1 MDDLSGLDGEHLCRM
16 CQNCGYGWPEACL
29 DNQVE
34 AGTKRLSPVPPRAG
48 GRASQAPR
56 RNQPVN
62 QDAPAPSAA
71 SDGAAVADPGGRAKV
86 VPGAGLDW
94 SVVLRDAA
102 GYPFAVGTAGGQV
115 VIQVAATAPRGTV
128 RLSDEHVAELALT
141 LAQATARAGL
151 ARPLVTGAG
160 GAR

>member
-1 MDDLSGLDGEHLCRM
+1 
-16 CQNCGYGWPEACL
+16 
-29 DNQVE
+29 
-34 AGTKRLSPVPPRAG
+34 
-48 GRASQAPR
+48 
-56 RNQPVN
+56 
-62 QDAPAPSAA
+62 
-71 SDGAAVADPGGRAKV
+71 V

-102 GYPFAVGTAGGQV
+102 GYPFAVGTVGGQV

-141 LAQATARAGL
+141 LAQATARVGL
-151 ARPLVTGAG
+151 ARPPVPGAG